1 MSTRRSFLQQAGL
14 VSSGLVIRPSRLFV
28 ASPLIGL
35 QLWTVR
41 RELQKDAEGTL
52 AKVAAIGYNSVELM
66 GYDKGKFWGLA
77 PGKVSEVLKKNNL
90 KTPSGHY
97 GMNNYL
103 LKGDMKD
110 LHDNIAVA
118 ASMGHRYL
126 VIPFLTDNMRT
137 SLDSYKKLA
146 QKFNVAATEAKKSGL
161 KLAYHNHDF
170 EFKDW
175 GGGHTGYEVLLKE
188 TDPSLVFFEMDIYW
202 VVRAGQDPIQLID
215 KNPGRIKM
223 WHLKDMSKKT
233 PPSYSV
239 EGQQYYAE
247 VGTGIIDF
255 KAIFRERQKSGMEYY
270 YVEQDET
277 SEPVFDA
284 IAKSHKY
291 VKANLARWTGNRLT
305 FFNPLLWPTINLTPS
320 S

>member
-1 MSTRRSFLQQAGL
+1 MPTRRTFLKQAGL
-14 VSSGLVIRPSRLFV
+14 ASTGLLLTKNSLF
-28 ASPLIGL
+28 APQSLIGL

-41 RELQKDAEGTL
+41 RELGKDPEGTL
-52 AKVAAIGYNSVELM
+52 AKLSAIGYNSVELM
-66 GYDKGKFWGLA
+66 GYGNGKFWGLTPA
-77 PGKVSEVLKKNNL
+77 QLAELLKKYTL
-90 KTPSGHY
+90 TSPSGHY
-97 GMNNYL
+97 GMSNYL
-103 LKGDMKD
+103 LKGDMND

-118 ASMGHRYL
+118 STMGHRYI

-137 SLDSYKKLA
+137 SLDDYKKLA

-175 GGGHTGYEVLLKE
+175 GGGQTGFDVLLKE

-202 VVRAGQDPIQLID
+202 VVRAGGDPIQLINN
-215 KNPGRIKM
+215 NPGRIKM
-223 WHLKDMSKKT
+223 WHLKDMSQKM

-239 EGQQYYAE
+239 EGQQYFAE

-255 KAIFRERQKSGMEYY
+255 KAIFREKQKSGMEYF

-284 IAKSHKY
+284 IAKSFKY
-291 VKANLARWTGNRLT
+291 VKANLA
-305 FFNPLLWPTINLTPS
+305 P
-320 S
+320 